1 MNIDV
6 LNRVW
11 FLKEFESFEI
21 MCLEVDLEVGYEG
34 YLNLICKMNFIKFV
48 FSLKIF
54 EEDV

>member
-1 MNIDV
+1 MNIEV

-11 FLKEFESFEI
+11 CMKEFESFEI

-34 YLNLICKMNFIKFV
+34 YLNLICKMNLIKFV

-54 EEDV
+54 EDV

>member
-11 FLKEFESFEI
+11 FLKKFESFEI
-21 MCLEVDLEVGYEG
+21 MCLEVDLEVEYEG
-34 YLNLICKMNFIKFV
+34 NLNLICKMNFIKFV
-48 FSLKIF
+48 FSLKNF

>member
-11 FLKEFESFEI
+11 CMKEFESFEI

-34 YLNLICKMNFIKFV
+34 YLNLICKMNLIKFV

>member
-11 FLKEFESFEI
+11 FLKKFESFEI
-21 MCLEVDLEVGYEG
+21 MCLKVDLEVEYEG
-34 YLNLICKMNFIKFV
+34 NLNLICKMNFIKFV
-48 FSLKIF
+48 FSLKNF

>member
-1 MNIDV
+1 MNIEV

-34 YLNLICKMNFIKFV
+34 YLNLICKMNLIKFV
-48 FSLKIF
+48 FSLNFF